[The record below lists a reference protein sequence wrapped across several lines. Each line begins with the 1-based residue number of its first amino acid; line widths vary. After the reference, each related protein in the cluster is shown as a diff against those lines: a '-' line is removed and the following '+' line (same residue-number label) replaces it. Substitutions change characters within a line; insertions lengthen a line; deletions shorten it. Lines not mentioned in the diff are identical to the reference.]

1 MGLIKPISYWQQPIV
16 AGAVVPAVTPLPR
29 LAVSSSLYAYYDFAF
44 TSSYSQSG
52 QVTVFDLSGNNNTG
66 SVNGTLNFQPI
77 TSGSTALTASMCLMQ
92 PANND
97 TNNVQMRAVT
107 LGNTYSMVCTY
118 YIKNPLY
125 SFNYNEIMVGR
136 DPGEAYGFLSQNG
149 VNSQRLILSNND
161 TLSTNQTPTLS
172 ANTGSWHI
180 SQMSFNDTTNVFT
193 FCADGV
199 TGSFTLASATT
210 LGATITPRWNSG
222 GNNVGFDPYL
232 GSGSMVQVMA
242 YYTGS
247 LTADE
252 MVLNHLSL
260 KDRYL

>member
-1 MGLIKPISYWQQPIV
+1 MLIKPISFWQQPIV
-16 AGAVVPAVTPLPR
+16 VSGVTPTPTSPLQR
-29 LAVSSSLYAYYDFAF
+29 LAVSSSLFAYYDFAF
-44 TSSYSQSG
+44 TASYSQSG
-52 QVTVFDLSGNNNTG
+52 QVTVFDLSGNNNSG
-66 SVNGTLNFQPI
+66 SVNGTLNYQPI

-97 TNNVQMRAVT
+97 TNQVQMKPVT
-107 LGNTYSMVCTY
+107 LGTTYSMVCAY

-125 SFNYNEIMVGR
+125 SFNYNEIFVGR
-136 DPGEAYGFLSQNG
+136 DPGESYGFLSQNG

-161 TLSTNQTPTLS
+161 DLSSTQTPALS
-172 ANTGSWHI
+172 ASTGSWHI

-199 TGSFTLASATT
+199 TGSYTLASATSI
-210 LGATITPRWNSG
+210 GSSITPRWNSG
-222 GNNVGFDPYL
+222 GNNTGFDPYL

-247 LTADE
+247 LTADQ